1 MDQIKILVVEDDM
14 IIAADISMT
23 LSQHNYD
30 VIGMAPRGEMAYEIV
45 KGSAP
50 DLVLMD
56 ITLKGTWD
64 GIETATHLQEIRP
77 TPIIFLTA
85 NTDQP
90 TFDRAKELRPYAF
103 LSKPFNPTELIRTIE
118 LAVARLKEEKVD
130 SKNPSHADNSEI
142 MGDRI
147 FVKHRD
153 KLVKIRI
160 SDIVYINAESNYCR
174 IVTNDK
180 EYVLAIT
187 LKAFEERL
195 SAPQFMRVQRS
206 YVINLEKLDEVG
218 EVYLKSG
225 KHQIP
230 YSKGYKEELLKRLK
244 MV

>member
-1 MDQIKILVVEDDM
+1 MKQIKILVVEDDM

-30 VIGMAPRGEMAYEIV
+30 VIGMAPRGEMAYEML
-45 KGSAP
+45 KDNTP

-56 ITLKGTWD
+56 ITLKGSWD
-64 GIETATHLQEIRP
+64 GIETAKRLQEIRS

-85 NTDQP
+85 NTDQA
-90 TFDRAKELRPYAF
+90 TFDQAKDIRPYAF
-103 LSKPFNPTELIRTIE
+103 LGKPFNPTEIIRTIE
-118 LAVARLKEEKVD
+118 LAVARIEEENKD
-130 SKNPSHADNSEI
+130 KQAQETEEPEI

-153 KLVKIRI
+153 KLVKIPI
-160 SDIVYINAESNYCR
+160 VDIVYVTAESNYCR
-174 IVTNDK
+174 ILTHEK

-206 YVINLEKLDEVG
+206 FLVNLEKLDEVG
-218 EVYLKSG
+218 EVYLQLG
-225 KHQIP
+225 KPQVP
-230 YSKGYKEELLKRLK
+230 YSKGYKDELLKRLRT
-244 MV
+244 V